1 MNISGQC
8 GGNAI
13 QSTEQHV
20 FCAKNRRLVYNRTRR
35 FSALAENRYRTV
47 PGGAEGAGAAWELM
61 FLPEDLSRSPLG
73 RPGR

>member
-13 QSTEQHV
+13 QSMEQQL
-20 FCAKNRRLVYNRTRR
+20 FCAKNRRLVYNRTGR
-35 FSALAENRYRTV
+35 FSACVESRNRTV
-47 PGGAEGAGAAWELM
+47 PGGAKGAAWELM